1 MARPKS
7 EDKKQALLEAATAA
21 FAQSGIAA
29 STSAIARS
37 AGVAEGTLFRYFATK
52 DELLNELYLA
62 IKLRLVRTMIAG
74 LDPDEKRPK
83 ENARNI
89 WNSYIDWGVRNPMEH
104 KAIRRMALSERI
116 TDETRRQ
123 VKESFPELNEMCQLS
138 VKEIF
143 LSEAYRAFGDA
154 LFLSLAE
161 TTIEFASHDPQRA
174 REIIALGVAYFISA
188 LYAPRLIARYSMGR
202 ILLTGLAVQIAGLLL
217 LCATFSRFGVATSA
231 LTLVPATALIGYG
244 QALIVN
250 SFYRIGMRDISA
262 SDAGAGSAILSTLQ
276 QATLGLGPA
285 ILGSLFLALARRGG
299 GNYPQ
304 ALIDFL
310 LVEVAMMLLLG
321 AIALWLR
328 HHLNRQPATVAS

>member
-174 REIIALGVAYFISA
+174 REICCG
-188 LYAPRLIARYSMGR
+188 
-202 ILLTGLAVQIAGLLL
+202 QI
-217 LCATFSRFGVATSA
+217 
-231 LTLVPATALIGYG
+231 
-244 QALIVN
+244 
-250 SFYRIGMRDISA
+250 
-262 SDAGAGSAILSTLQ
+262 
-276 QATLGLGPA
+276 
-285 ILGSLFLALARRGG
+285 
-299 GNYPQ
+299 
-304 ALIDFL
+304 
-310 LVEVAMMLLLG
+310 
-321 AIALWLR
+321 
-328 HHLNRQPATVAS
+328 

>member
-62 IKLRLVRTMIAG
+62 IKLRLVRMMIAG
-74 LDPDEKRPK
+74 LDP
-83 ENARNI
+83 
-89 WNSYIDWGVRNPMEH
+89 
-104 KAIRRMALSERI
+104 
-116 TDETRRQ
+116 DETRRQ

-174 REIIALGVAYFISA
+174 REIIALGFEAMWNA
-188 LYAPRLIARYSMGR
+188 LHEA
-202 ILLTGLAVQIAGLLL
+202 
-217 LCATFSRFGVATSA
+217 
-231 LTLVPATALIGYG
+231 
-244 QALIVN
+244 
-250 SFYRIGMRDISA
+250 
-262 SDAGAGSAILSTLQ
+262 DA
-276 QATLGLGPA
+276 
-285 ILGSLFLALARRGG
+285 
-299 GNYPQ
+299 
-304 ALIDFL
+304 
-310 LVEVAMMLLLG
+310 
-321 AIALWLR
+321 
-328 HHLNRQPATVAS
+328 

>member
-29 STSAIARS
+29 STALIARK

-52 DELLNELYLA
+52 DDLLNALYLHLKQDLCQTMLA
-62 IKLRLVRTMIAG
+62 NLDRTIT
-74 LDPDEKRPK
+74 EPK
-83 ENARNI
+83 EHTRNI

-174 REIIALGVAYFISA
+174 REIIALGFEAMWHA
-188 LYAPRLIARYSMGR
+188 LHEA
-202 ILLTGLAVQIAGLLL
+202 
-217 LCATFSRFGVATSA
+217 
-231 LTLVPATALIGYG
+231 
-244 QALIVN
+244 
-250 SFYRIGMRDISA
+250 
-262 SDAGAGSAILSTLQ
+262 DA
-276 QATLGLGPA
+276 
-285 ILGSLFLALARRGG
+285 
-299 GNYPQ
+299 
-304 ALIDFL
+304 
-310 LVEVAMMLLLG
+310 
-321 AIALWLR
+321 
-328 HHLNRQPATVAS
+328 

>member
-89 WNSYIDWGVRNPMEH
+89 WNSCNPMEH

-174 REIIALGVAYFISA
+174 REIIALGFEAMWHA
-188 LYAPRLIARYSMGR
+188 LHEA
-202 ILLTGLAVQIAGLLL
+202 
-217 LCATFSRFGVATSA
+217 
-231 LTLVPATALIGYG
+231 
-244 QALIVN
+244 
-250 SFYRIGMRDISA
+250 
-262 SDAGAGSAILSTLQ
+262 DAK
-276 QATLGLGPA
+276 
-285 ILGSLFLALARRGG
+285 
-299 GNYPQ
+299 
-304 ALIDFL
+304 
-310 LVEVAMMLLLG
+310 
-321 AIALWLR
+321 
-328 HHLNRQPATVAS
+328 

>member
-123 VKESFPELNEMCQLS
+123 VKE
-138 VKEIF
+138 IF

-174 REIIALGVAYFISA
+174 REIIALGFEAMWNA
-188 LYAPRLIARYSMGR
+188 LHEA
-202 ILLTGLAVQIAGLLL
+202 
-217 LCATFSRFGVATSA
+217 
-231 LTLVPATALIGYG
+231 
-244 QALIVN
+244 
-250 SFYRIGMRDISA
+250 
-262 SDAGAGSAILSTLQ
+262 DA
-276 QATLGLGPA
+276 
-285 ILGSLFLALARRGG
+285 
-299 GNYPQ
+299 
-304 ALIDFL
+304 
-310 LVEVAMMLLLG
+310 
-321 AIALWLR
+321 
-328 HHLNRQPATVAS
+328 

>member
-29 STSAIARS
+29 IARS

-52 DELLNELYLA
+52 DELLNKLYLA

-123 VKESFPELNEMCQLS
+123 VK
-138 VKEIF
+138 
-143 LSEAYRAFGDA
+143 RAFR
-154 LFLSLAE
+154 SS
-161 TTIEFASHDPQRA
+161 TKCASCR
-174 REIIALGVAYFISA
+174 
-188 LYAPRLIARYSMGR
+188 
-202 ILLTGLAVQIAGLLL
+202 
-217 LCATFSRFGVATSA
+217 
-231 LTLVPATALIGYG
+231 
-244 QALIVN
+244 
-250 SFYRIGMRDISA
+250 
-262 SDAGAGSAILSTLQ
+262 
-276 QATLGLGPA
+276 
-285 ILGSLFLALARRGG
+285 
-299 GNYPQ
+299 
-304 ALIDFL
+304 
-310 LVEVAMMLLLG
+310 
-321 AIALWLR
+321 
-328 HHLNRQPATVAS
+328 